1 MTQMLAGK
9 VALVSGARRGI
20 GLAIAQIFLAQGARV
35 VALASDPKSLK
46 GMHEALGGDER
57 VLPLALDVRDEQAC
71 QVVASQAMAH
81 MGRVDILVNN
91 AGIYRSKSFMDHS
104 TQDFRDLMEVNLFG
118 VLHLTQAL
126 LPHMIQQ
133 RWGRII
139 NVASTAG
146 KWGSRLQSAYNTSKH
161 AVVGLTRCVALEVA
175 QTGVTVNAICP
186 GFVQTDMVEEL
197 KAQTAAASGDPEA
210 LIKNVLS
217 RVPMNRILQPE
228 EVASLA
234 LYLASDASSAI
245 TAQSMLVDG
254 GMVMT

>member
-1 MTQMLAGK
+1 MTHMLAGK

-20 GLAIAQIFLAQGARV
+20 GLAIAQAFLAQGARV
-35 VALASDPKSLK
+35 VALASQDKSLT
-46 GMHEALGGDER
+46 GMHQALGGDDR

-71 QVVASQAMAH
+71 QRVVREAIER
-81 MGRVDILVNN
+81 MGRIDILVNN

-104 TQDFRDLMEVNLFG
+104 VQDFRDLMEVNLFG
-118 VLHLTQAL
+118 VLHLTQAV
-126 LPHMIQQ
+126 LPHLTQQ
-133 RWGRII
+133 GWGRII

-175 QTGVTVNAICP
+175 HTGVTVNAICP

-197 KAQTAAASGDPEA
+197 KSQTAAASGDPEA
-210 LIKNVLS
+210 LIKNVLA

-234 LYLASDASSAI
+234 LYLASDAASAI

>member
-1 MTQMLAGK
+1 MTHMLAGK

-20 GLAIAQIFLAQGARV
+20 GLAIAQAFLAQGARV
-35 VALASDPKSLK
+35 VALASQDKSLT
-46 GMHEALGGDER
+46 GMHQALGGDDR

-71 QVVASQAMAH
+71 QRVVREAIER
-81 MGRVDILVNN
+81 MGRIDILVNN

-104 TQDFRDLMEVNLFG
+104 VQDFRDLMEVNLFG
-118 VLHLTQAL
+118 VLHLTQAV
-126 LPHMIQQ
+126 LPHLTQQ
-133 RWGRII
+133 GWGRII

-175 QTGVTVNAICP
+175 HTGVTVNAICP

-210 LIKNVLS
+210 LIKNLLA

-234 LYLASDASSAI
+234 LYLASDAASAI

>member
-1 MTQMLAGK
+1 M
-9 VALVSGARRGI
+9 
-20 GLAIAQIFLAQGARV
+20 
-35 VALASDPKSLK
+35 
-46 GMHEALGGDER
+46 
-57 VLPLALDVRDEQAC
+57 RDEKAC
-71 QVVASQAMAH
+71 QTVIQTAMAQ
-81 MGRVDILVNN
+81 MGRIDILVNN

-104 TQDFRDLMEVNLFG
+104 AADFRDLMEVNLFG
-118 VLHLTQAL
+118 VLHLTQAV
-126 LPHMIQQ
+126 LPHLIGNG
-133 RWGRII
+133 WGRII

-161 AVVGLTRCVALEVA
+161 AVVGLTRCVALETA

-217 RVPMNRILQPE
+217 RVPMNRILRPE

-234 LYLASDASSAI
+234 VYLASDASSAI